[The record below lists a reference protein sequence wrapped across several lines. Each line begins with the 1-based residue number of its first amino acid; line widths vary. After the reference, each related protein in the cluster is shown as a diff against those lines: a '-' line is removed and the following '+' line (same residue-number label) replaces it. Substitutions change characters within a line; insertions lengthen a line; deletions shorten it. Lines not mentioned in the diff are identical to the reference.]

1 MTAPDDIGTQ
11 RAKMIQLGDELRK
24 GMDPVFKRAG
34 ARYVLL
40 IFSPEPPGF
49 ARFVSNV
56 EEPEVIRAMKE
67 TVIRLEQGDTIDDPV
82 EGSGS

>member
-1 MTAPDDIGTQ
+1 VSAPDDIGTQ
-11 RAKMIQLGDELRK
+11 RATMIALGDELRK
-24 GMDPVFKRAG
+24 GMDPVFEKAG

-56 EEPEVIRAMKE
+56 EEPEAMRAMKE
-67 TVIRLEQGDTIDDPV
+67 TVLRLEQGDTIDDPQ
-82 EGSGS
+82 ETPE